1 MNTDSAAAFFGSCAL
16 SGQPKQ
22 GASHMNSLVSR
33 NSLLDDFFRDF
44 TPGYFV
50 KPLHGDNLPAQIK
63 VDVKEV
69 EGGYTVNAEIPG
81 VNKDDIHVGID
92 GNVITLR
99 AEVKQEDKKTEGEKV
114 LRSERYYGAV
124 SRSFQ
129 LPAEIDPSAAK
140 AKYENGVLALTL
152 PRKSGPSV
160 KRLTVE

>member
-1 MNTDSAAAFFGSCAL
+1 MWEGRHSLGQRGPCRAAGGERRA
-16 SGQPKQ
+16 
-22 GASHMNSLVSR
+22 GA
-33 NSLLDDFFRDF
+33 
-44 TPGYFV
+44 
-50 KPLHGDNLPAQIK
+50 NLPAQIK

-129 LPAEIDPSAAK
+129 LPAEIDPSAD
-140 AKYENGVLALTL
+140 
-152 PRKSGPSV
+152 RKSV
-160 KRLTVE
+160 V